1 VAVHGYRQL
10 GAPALSARTA
20 RRTADAFRIV
30 CRRVIRETPPRRN
43 AAAFVVPVACVLLLA
58 TPAAAHAADPN
69 KVLRVAFEIEETGFD
84 PVKVTDEYS
93 NRVIEQTNEPLLTYD
108 YLARPAK
115 LMPLTAESLPEVTD
129 NGKTYVFHVRKGIV
143 FHPDPAFQGKRRELS
158 AEDYSYSIKRLMDPK
173 NRSPWRF
180 VVDGKIVGLD
190 ELSKRAE
197 KSGRFD
203 YDAKVPGLEVID
215 RYTLRVRLK
224 ETDYNFAYI
233 TAMPALSAM
242 AREVIEAYPEDT
254 NAHPIGTG
262 PYILKTWVRKSKM
275 VLEANPDYRERI
287 WDFQGSDDPRDKAAV
302 AAMKGKRIP
311 QIGRIEISIISE
323 EQSRWLAF
331 QNGQIDFIDRFQS
344 FSPIAIPD
352 NKLAPDFVAK
362 GIEWDRSVETEMTY
376 YFFNMEDP
384 VFGGV
389 TKEKIALRRAIIMS
403 YNTQEEIRVIRKT
416 QAIALN
422 MPVPPGVVGNDSHY
436 RGIIKNDPALA
447 NKLLDFFGYKK
458 GADGYRTLPDGSPL
472 VVVLTSEPQAISREY
487 DELWKKSLDAI
498 SVRFDTKKSA
508 FSDNIKAAEACQV
521 TMWGSAWHSDY
532 PDGENFMQLFYGP
545 NTHQSNHACYRSAA
559 FDKLYVQMSKMPNS
573 PERDRLFLMMSRQLE
588 VDSVMKLG
596 LARYRNVLVY
606 PHVKGFRWH
615 PIVTGI
621 YELLDIDISA
631 RRQ

>member
-1 VAVHGYRQL
+1 MLHY
-10 GAPALSARTA
+10 APINFRRDAMPGPRFLLARCIAGLCCCVLVLAL
-20 RRTADAFRIV
+20 
-30 CRRVIRETPPRRN
+30 
-43 AAAFVVPVACVLLLA
+43 PVAR
-58 TPAAAHAADPN
+58 AADPN

-84 PVKVTDEYS
+84 PVKVTDDYS
-93 NRVIEQTNEPLLTYD
+93 LRVVEQTNEPLLTYD

-115 LMPLTAESLPEVTD
+115 LAPLTAESLPEVSD
-129 NGKTYVFHVRKGIV
+129 NGKTYLFHIRKGIV
-143 FHPDPAFQGKRRELS
+143 FHPDPAFNGKRRELS
-158 AEDYSYSIKRLMDPK
+158 AEDYAYSIKRLMDPK

-180 VVDGKIVGLD
+180 VVDGKIAGLD
-190 ELSKRAE
+190 ELSKQAE
-197 KSGRFD
+197 KTGRFD
-203 YDAKVPGLEVID
+203 YDAKVSGLEVID

-233 TAMPALSAM
+233 AAMPALSAM

-262 PYILKTWVRKSKM
+262 PYILTSWVRKSKM

-287 WDFQGSDDPRDKAAV
+287 WDFEGSDDPRDKAAI

-311 QIGRIEISIISE
+311 QIGRIEINVISE

-331 QNGQIDFIDRFQS
+331 QNGQIDFIDRFGS
-344 FSPIAIPD
+344 FAPIAFPD
-352 NKLAPDFVAK
+352 NRLAPNLAAK
-362 GIEWDRSVETEMTY
+362 GVSWDRSVETEMTY

-384 VFGGV
+384 VFGGYS
-389 TKEKIALRRAIIMS
+389 KEKIALRRAIIIS
-403 YNTQEEIRVIRKT
+403 YDTQEEIKVIRKA
-416 QAIALN
+416 QATELN
-422 MPVPPGVVGNDSHY
+422 MVVPPGVVGNDTKY
-436 RGIIKNDPALA
+436 RSLLRHDPELA
-447 NKLLDFFGYKK
+447 NKLLDYFGYKK

-498 SVRFDTKKSA
+498 GVRFDTKKSA
-508 FSDNIKAAEACQV
+508 FSDNIKAAEACHV

-559 FDKLYVQMSKMPNS
+559 FDKFYDQMRIMPNS

-588 VDSVMKLG
+588 VDSVIKLG
-596 LARYRNVLVY
+596 SARFRNVLIY
-606 PHVKGFRWH
+606 PQVKGFRWH

-621 YELLDIDISA
+621 YELLDIDNSA

>member
-1 VAVHGYRQL
+1 MVDYTPFNLDTTLMLDSRTPLSQGIAGLFCCFLVA
-10 GAPALSARTA
+10 AL
-20 RRTADAFRIV
+20 
-30 CRRVIRETPPRRN
+30 
-43 AAAFVVPVACVLLLA
+43 PV
-58 TPAAAHAADPN
+58 AHAADPN
-69 KVLRVAFEIEETGFD
+69 KVLRLAFEIEETGFD

-115 LMPLTAESLPEVTD
+115 LAPLTAESLPEVTD
-129 NGKTYVFHVRKGIV
+129 NGKTYVFHIRKGIV
-143 FHPDPAFQGKRRELS
+143 FHPDPAFKGKRRELS
-158 AEDYSYSIKRLMDPK
+158 AEDYAYSIKRLMDPK

-203 YDAKVPGLEVID
+203 YDAKIPGLEVVD

-233 TAMPALSAM
+233 AAMPALSAM

-262 PYILKTWVRKSKM
+262 PYILTSWVRKSKM

-287 WDFQGSDDPRDKAAV
+287 WDFEGSDDPRDKAAV

-331 QNGQIDFIDRFQS
+331 QNGQIDFIDRFGS
-344 FSPIAIPD
+344 FAPIAIPN
-352 NKLAPDFVAK
+352 NKLAPNLAAK
-362 GIEWDRSVETEMTY
+362 GIAWDRSVETEMTY

-384 VFGGV
+384 VFGGY
-389 TKEKIALRRAIIMS
+389 TKEKIALRRAIIIS
-403 YNTQEEIRVIRKT
+403 YDTQEEIKIIRKT

-422 MPVPPGVVGNDSHY
+422 MPVPPGVVGNDPKY
-436 RGIIKNDPALA
+436 RGILQHDPALA
-447 NKLLDFFGYKK
+447 NKLLDYFGYKK
-458 GADGYRTLPDGSPL
+458 GTDGYRTLPDGSPL

-487 DELWKKSLDAI
+487 DELWKKSLDGI
-498 SVRFDTKKSA
+498 GVRFDTKKSA
-508 FSDNIKAAEACQV
+508 FSDNIKAAEACHV

-559 FDKLYVQMSKMPNS
+559 FDKFYSDMSKMPNS
-573 PERDRLFLMMSRQLE
+573 PERDRLFEMMSRQME
-588 VDSVMKLG
+588 VDSVIKLG
-596 LARYRNVLVY
+596 SARYRNVLIY
-606 PHVKGFRWH
+606 PQVKGFRWH

-621 YELLDIDISA
+621 YELLDIDNSA

>member
-1 VAVHGYRQL
+1 MPGPQTFLSSGVAVLCCG
-10 GAPALSARTA
+10 
-20 RRTADAFRIV
+20 
-30 CRRVIRETPPRRN
+30 
-43 AAAFVVPVACVLLLA
+43 LLLSV
-58 TPAAAHAADPN
+58 PRVAHAADPN

-93 NRVIEQTNEPLLTYD
+93 NRVVEQTNEPLLTYD

-115 LMPLTAESLPEVTD
+115 LAPLTAESLPEVGD

-143 FHPDPAFQGKRRELS
+143 FHPDPAFKGKRRELS
-158 AEDYSYSIKRLMDPK
+158 AEDYAYSIKRLMDPK

-180 VVDGKIVGLD
+180 VVEGKIIGLD

-203 YDAKVPGLEVID
+203 YDARVPGLEVVD

-262 PYILKTWVRKSKM
+262 PYILTSWVRKSKM
-275 VLEANPDYRERI
+275 VLEANPDYRERF
-287 WDFQGSDDPRDKAAV
+287 WDFEGSDDPRDKAAV

-311 QIGRIEISIISE
+311 QIGRIEINIISE

-331 QNGQIDFIDRFQS
+331 QNGQIDFIDRFGS
-344 FSPIAIPD
+344 FAPIAIPE
-352 NKLAPDFVAK
+352 NKLAPDLAAR
-362 GIEWDRSVETEMTY
+362 GISWDRSVETEMTY
-376 YFFNMEDP
+376 YFFNLEDP
-384 VFGGV
+384 VFGGY

-403 YNTQEEIRVIRKT
+403 YDNQEEIKVIRKG
-416 QAIALN
+416 QAISLN
-422 MPVPPGVVGNDSHY
+422 MPVPPGVVGSDPHY
-436 RGIIKNDPALA
+436 RGIIKNAPALA
-447 NKLLDFFGYKK
+447 NKLLDHFGYKK
-458 GADGYRTLPDGSPL
+458 GGDGYRTLPDGSPL
-472 VVVLTSEPQAISREY
+472 VVVLTSEPIAISREY

-498 SVRFDTKKSA
+498 GVRFDTKKSA

-545 NTHQSNHACYRSAA
+545 NTHQSNHACYRSTA
-559 FDKLYVQMSKMPNS
+559 FDKFYDRMRVMPNS

-596 LARYRNVLVY
+596 SARYRNVLLY

-621 YELLDIDISA
+621 YELLDIDNSA

>member
-1 VAVHGYRQL
+1 MPGPQTFLSSGVAVLCCG
-10 GAPALSARTA
+10 
-20 RRTADAFRIV
+20 
-30 CRRVIRETPPRRN
+30 
-43 AAAFVVPVACVLLLA
+43 LLLSV
-58 TPAAAHAADPN
+58 PRVAHAADPN

-93 NRVIEQTNEPLLTYD
+93 NRVVEQTNEPLLTYD

-115 LMPLTAESLPEVTD
+115 LAPLTAESLPEVGD

-143 FHPDPAFQGKRRELS
+143 FHPDPAFKGKRRELS
-158 AEDYSYSIKRLMDPK
+158 AEDYAYSIKRLMDPK

-180 VVDGKIVGLD
+180 VVEGKIIGLD

-203 YDAKVPGLEVID
+203 YDARVPGLEVVD

-262 PYILKTWVRKSKM
+262 PYILTSWVRKSKM
-275 VLEANPDYRERI
+275 VLEANPDYRERF
-287 WDFQGSDDPRDKAAV
+287 WDFEGSDDPRDKAAV

-311 QIGRIEISIISE
+311 QIGRIEINIISE

-331 QNGQIDFIDRFQS
+331 QNGQIDFIDRFGS
-344 FSPIAIPD
+344 FAPIAIPE
-352 NKLAPDFVAK
+352 NKLAPDLAAR
-362 GIEWDRSVETEMTY
+362 GISWDRSVETEMTY
-376 YFFNMEDP
+376 YFFNLEDP
-384 VFGGV
+384 VFGGY

-403 YNTQEEIRVIRKT
+403 YDNQEEIKVIRKG
-416 QAIALN
+416 QAISLN
-422 MPVPPGVVGNDSHY
+422 MPVPPGVVGSDPHY
-436 RGIIKNDPALA
+436 RGIIKNAPALA
-447 NKLLDFFGYKK
+447 NELLDHFGYKK
-458 GADGYRTLPDGSPL
+458 GGDGYRTLPDGSPL
-472 VVVLTSEPQAISREY
+472 VVVLTSEPIAISREY

-498 SVRFDTKKSA
+498 GVRFDTKKSA

-545 NTHQSNHACYRSAA
+545 NTHQSNHACYRSTA
-559 FDKLYVQMSKMPNS
+559 FDKFYDRMRVMPNS

-596 LARYRNVLVY
+596 SARYRNVLLY

-621 YELLDIDISA
+621 YELLDIDNSA

>member
-1 VAVHGYRQL
+1 MLHY
-10 GAPALSARTA
+10 APIDFRRDAMPGPRFLLARGITGLCCCVLVLAL
-20 RRTADAFRIV
+20 
-30 CRRVIRETPPRRN
+30 
-43 AAAFVVPVACVLLLA
+43 PVAR
-58 TPAAAHAADPN
+58 AADPN

-84 PVKVTDEYS
+84 PVKVTDDYS
-93 NRVIEQTNEPLLTYD
+93 FRVIEQTNEPLLTYD

-115 LMPLTAESLPEVTD
+115 LAPLTAESLPEVSD
-129 NGKTYVFHVRKGIV
+129 NGKTYLFHIRKGIV
-143 FHPDPAFQGKRRELS
+143 FHPDPAFKGKRRELS
-158 AEDYSYSIKRLMDPK
+158 AEDYAYSIKRLMDPK

-180 VVDGKIVGLD
+180 VVDGKIAGLD
-190 ELSKRAE
+190 ELSKQAE
-197 KSGRFD
+197 KTGRFD
-203 YDAKVPGLEVID
+203 YEAKVPGLEVID

-242 AREVIEAYPEDT
+242 AREVIEAYPGDT

-262 PYILKTWVRKSKM
+262 PYILTSWVRKSKM

-287 WDFQGSDDPRDKAAV
+287 WDFEGSDDPRDKAAV

-311 QIGRIEISIISE
+311 QIGRIEINVISE

-331 QNGQIDFIDRFQS
+331 QNGQIDFIDRFGS
-344 FSPIAIPD
+344 FSPIAFPD
-352 NKLAPDFVAK
+352 NRLAPNLAAK
-362 GIEWDRSVETEMTY
+362 GISWDRSVETEMTY

-384 VFGGV
+384 VFGGYS
-389 TKEKIALRRAIIMS
+389 KEKIALRRAIIIS
-403 YNTQEEIRVIRKT
+403 YDTQEEIKVIRKA
-416 QAIALN
+416 QATALN
-422 MPVPPGVVGNDSHY
+422 MVVPPGVVGNDPKY
-436 RGIIKNDPALA
+436 RSLLKHDPELA
-447 NKLLDFFGYKK
+447 NKLLDYFGYKK
-458 GADGYRTLPDGSPL
+458 GADGYRTLPGGSPL

-498 SVRFDTKKSA
+498 GVRFDTKKSA
-508 FSDNIKAAEACQV
+508 FSDNIKAAEACHV
-521 TMWGSAWHSDY
+521 TMWGSAWRSDY

-559 FDKLYVQMSKMPNS
+559 FDKFYDQMRVMPNS

-588 VDSVMKLG
+588 VDSVIKLG
-596 LARYRNVLVY
+596 SARYRNVLIY
-606 PHVKGFRWH
+606 PQVKGFRWH

-621 YELLDIDISA
+621 YELLDIDNSA

>member
-1 VAVHGYRQL
+1 MPAFPTIFARGVAVL
-10 GAPALSARTA
+10 CCCFLTSAPLV
-20 RRTADAFRIV
+20 AD
-30 CRRVIRETPPRRN
+30 
-43 AAAFVVPVACVLLLA
+43 
-58 TPAAAHAADPN
+58 AADPN
-69 KVLRVAFEIEETGFD
+69 KVLRIAFEIEETGFD
-84 PVKVTDEYS
+84 PVKVTDAYS
-93 NRVIEQTNEPLLTYD
+93 NRVIEQTNEALLTYD

-115 LMPLTAESLPEVTD
+115 LVPLTAETLPEITD
-129 NGKTYVFHVRKGIV
+129 NGKTYLFHIRKGIV
-143 FHPDPAFQGKRRELS
+143 FHPDPAFKGKRRELS
-158 AEDYSYSIKRLMDPK
+158 AEDYTYSIKRLMDPK

-180 VVDGKIVGLD
+180 VVDGKIIGLD
-190 ELSKRAE
+190 ELSKQAE
-197 KSGRFD
+197 KTGRFD

-262 PYILKTWVRKSKM
+262 PYILTSWVRKSKM
-275 VLEANPDYRERI
+275 VFEANPDYRERI
-287 WDFQGSDDPRDKAAV
+287 WDFEGSDDPRDKAAV

-311 QIGRIEISIISE
+311 QIGRIEINVISE

-331 QNGQIDFIDRFQS
+331 QNGQIDFIDRFGS
-344 FSPIAIPD
+344 FSPIAFPD
-352 NKLAPDFVAK
+352 NRLAPNLAAK
-362 GIEWDRSVETEMTY
+362 GISWDRSVETEMTY

-384 VFGGV
+384 VFGGYS
-389 TKEKIALRRAIIMS
+389 KEKIALRRAIIIS
-403 YNTQEEIRVIRKT
+403 YHTQEEIKVIRKS
-416 QAIALN
+416 QATALN
-422 MPVPPGVVGNDSHY
+422 MPVPPGVVGNDTKY
-436 RGIIKNDPALA
+436 RSLLQHDPALA
-447 NKLLDFFGYKK
+447 NKLLDYFGYKK
-458 GADGYRTLPDGSPL
+458 GADGYRTLPDGSSL

-498 SVRFDTKKSA
+498 GVRFDTKKSA
-508 FSDNIKAAEACQV
+508 FSDNIKAAEACHV

-559 FDKLYVQMSKMPNS
+559 FDKLYDQMRVMPNS

-588 VDSVMKLG
+588 VDSVIKLG
-596 LARYRNVLVY
+596 SARYRNVLIY
-606 PHVKGFRWH
+606 PQVNGFRWH
-615 PIVTGI
+615 PIVSGI
-621 YELLDIDISA
+621 YELLDIDNSA

>member
-1 VAVHGYRQL
+1 M
-10 GAPALSARTA
+10 
-20 RRTADAFRIV
+20 FRIV
-30 CRRVIRETPPRRN
+30 TRREMRRTPPRRN
-43 AAAFVVPVACVLLLA
+43 AAGLVVPVACVLLFAIPA
-58 TPAAAHAADPN
+58 TGQVADRN

-84 PVKVTDEYS
+84 PVKVTDDYS
-93 NRVIEQTNEPLLTYD
+93 FRVIEQTNEPLLTYD

-115 LMPLTAESLPEVTD
+115 LVPLTVESLPEVSD
-129 NGKTYVFHVRKGIV
+129 NGKTYVFHIRKGIV
-143 FHPDPAFQGKRRELS
+143 FHPDPAFKGKRRELT
-158 AEDYSYSIKRLMDPK
+158 AEDYAYSIKRLMDPK

-190 ELSKRAE
+190 ELSKLAE

-203 YDAKVPGLEVID
+203 YDAKIPGLEVVD

-224 ETDYNFAYI
+224 EPDYNFAYI

-262 PYILKTWVRKSKM
+262 PYILTSWVRKSKM

-287 WDFQGSDDPRDKAAV
+287 WDFEGSDDPRDKAAV

-311 QIGRIEISIISE
+311 QIGRIEINVISE

-331 QNGQIDFIDRFQS
+331 QNGQIDFIDRFGS
-344 FSPIAIPD
+344 FAPIAIPE
-352 NKLAPDFVAK
+352 NKLAPNLAAK
-362 GIEWDRSVETEMTY
+362 GISWDRSVETEMTY

-384 VFGGV
+384 VFGGYS
-389 TKEKIALRRAIIMS
+389 KEKIALRRAIIIS
-403 YNTQEEIRVIRKT
+403 YDTQEEIKVIRKT

-422 MPVPPGVVGNDSHY
+422 MPVPPGVVGNDPKY
-436 RGIIKNDPALA
+436 RSLLKHDPALA
-447 NKLLDFFGYKK
+447 NKLLDYFGYKK

-498 SVRFDTKKSA
+498 GVRFDTKKSA
-508 FSDNIKAAEACQV
+508 FSDNIKAAEACHV

-559 FDKLYVQMSKMPNS
+559 FDKFYDQMRVMPNS

-596 LARYRNVLVY
+596 SARYRNILIY
-606 PHVKGFRWH
+606 PQVKGFRWH
-615 PIVTGI
+615 PIVSGN
-621 YELLDIDISA
+621 YELLDIDNSA

>member
-1 VAVHGYRQL
+1 MSGPRILLARGIVGL
-10 GAPALSARTA
+10 CCCLLFSAL
-20 RRTADAFRIV
+20 
-30 CRRVIRETPPRRN
+30 
-43 AAAFVVPVACVLLLA
+43 PVAQ
-58 TPAAAHAADPN
+58 AADPN

-93 NRVIEQTNEPLLTYD
+93 NRVVEQTNEPLLTYD

-115 LMPLTAESLPEVTD
+115 LVPLTAHSLPEVGD
-129 NGKTYVFHVRKGIV
+129 NGKTYLFHVRKGIV
-143 FHPDPAFQGKRRELS
+143 FHPDPAFKGKRRELT
-158 AEDYSYSIKRLMDPK
+158 AEDYAYSIKRLMDPK

-203 YDAKVPGLEVID
+203 YDAKVPGLEVVD

-262 PYILKTWVRKSKM
+262 PYILTNWVRKSKI

-287 WDFQGSDDPRDKAAV
+287 WDFEGSDDPRDKAAV
-302 AAMKGKRIP
+302 AAMKDKRIP

-331 QNGQIDFIDRFQS
+331 QNGQIDFIDRFGS
-344 FSPIAIPD
+344 FAPIAIPN
-352 NKLAPDFVAK
+352 NKLAPDLVAR
-362 GIEWDRSVETEMTY
+362 GIGWDRSVETEMIYT
-376 YFFNMEDP
+376 FFNMEDP
-384 VFGGV
+384 VFGGF
-389 TKEKIALRRAIIMS
+389 TKEKIALRRAIVMS
-403 YNTQEEIRVIRKT
+403 YDNEEEIRVVRKG
-416 QAIALN
+416 QATALN
-422 MPVPPGVVGNDSHY
+422 MPVPPGVVGNDPKY
-436 RGIIKNDPALA
+436 RGIIKYDPGLA
-447 NKLLDFFGYKK
+447 NKLLDHFGYKK
-458 GADGYRTLPDGSPL
+458 GADGYRTRPDGSPL
-472 VVVLTSEPQAISREY
+472 VMVLTSEPNAISRDY

-498 SVRFDTKKSA
+498 GVRFDTKKSA
-508 FSDNIKAAEACQV
+508 FSDNIKATEACQL
-521 TMWGSAWHSDY
+521 TMWGSSWHSDY

-545 NTHQSNHACYRSAA
+545 NTHQSNHACYRSAV
-559 FDKLYVQMSKMPNS
+559 FDKFYEQMSKMPNS
-573 PERDRLFLMMSRQLE
+573 PERNRLFDMMARQLE
-588 VDSVMKLG
+588 VDGVMRLG
-596 LARYRNVLVY
+596 SARFRNVLVY
-606 PHVKGFRWH
+606 PQVKGFRWH

-621 YELLDIDISA
+621 YELLDIDNSA

>member
-1 VAVHGYRQL
+1 MVDYTPFNLDTTRMLDPRTPLSHGIAALCCCFLVA
-10 GAPALSARTA
+10 AL
-20 RRTADAFRIV
+20 
-30 CRRVIRETPPRRN
+30 
-43 AAAFVVPVACVLLLA
+43 PV
-58 TPAAAHAADPN
+58 AHAADPN
-69 KVLRVAFEIEETGFD
+69 KVLRLAFEIEETGFD

-115 LMPLTAESLPEVTD
+115 LAPLTAESLPEVTD
-129 NGKTYVFHVRKGIV
+129 NGKTYVFHIRRGIV
-143 FHPDPAFQGKRRELS
+143 FHPDPAFKGRRRELF
-158 AEDYSYSIKRLMDPK
+158 AEDYAYSIKRLMDPK

-180 VVDGKIVGLD
+180 IVDGKIVGLD

-262 PYILKTWVRKSKM
+262 PYILTNWVRKSKM

-287 WDFQGSDDPRDKAAV
+287 WDFEGSDDPRDKAAV

-311 QIGRIEISIISE
+311 QIGRIEISVISE

-331 QNGQIDFIDRFQS
+331 QNGQIDFIDRFGS
-344 FSPIAIPD
+344 FAPIAIPN
-352 NKLAPDFVAK
+352 NKLAPDLAAK
-362 GIEWDRSVETEMTY
+362 GIGWDRSVETEMIYT
-376 YFFNMEDP
+376 FFNMEDP
-384 VFGGV
+384 VFGGFS
-389 TKEKIALRRAIIMS
+389 KEKLALRRAIIMS
-403 YNTQEEIRVIRKT
+403 YDNEEEIRVVRKG

-422 MPVPPGVVGNDSHY
+422 MPVPPGVVGNDPKY
-436 RGIIKNDPALA
+436 RGIIKYDPALA
-447 NKLLDFFGYKK
+447 NKLLDHFGYKK
-458 GADGYRTLPDGSPL
+458 GADGYRTLPNGSPL
-472 VVVLTSEPQAISREY
+472 VMVLTSEPNAISRDY

-498 SVRFDTKKSA
+498 GVRFGTKKSA
-508 FSDNIKAAEACQV
+508 FSDNIKAAEACQL
-521 TMWGSAWHSDY
+521 TMWGSSWHSDY

-559 FDKLYVQMSKMPNS
+559 FDKFYEQMSKMPNS
-573 PERDRLFLMMSRQLE
+573 PERNRLFDMMARQLE
-588 VDSVMKLG
+588 VDGVMRLG
-596 LARYRNVLVY
+596 SARYRNVLIY
-606 PHVKGFRWH
+606 PQVKGFRWH

-621 YELLDIDISA
+621 YELLDIDNSA